1 MVARLYLQNIS
12 ANLNRYNKM
21 FNPLVDNLSNLSDAQ
36 IDEKIFELSRKYHM
50 ARNPEL
56 QSQIA
61 VILDMFKD
69 ESQIRSSRQFQKLQ
83 GDDENGLDNLI
94 NVS

>member
-1 MVARLYLQNIS
+1 MIV
-12 ANLNRYNKM
+12 
-21 FNPLVDNLSNLSDAQ
+21 
-36 IDEKIFELSRKYHM
+36 KIYIGADR
-50 ARNPEL
+50 
-56 QSQIA
+56 
-61 VILDMFKD
+61 LDMFKD